1 VLLYR
6 AGRRAEALV
15 ITSVGLV
22 YLLYNSGY
30 YLPYGGQVPGPRFLI
45 TALPFLALPLALSF
59 RRFPALT
66 IGLAAV
72 SATCMAIPTMVKP
85 FVSGEG
91 DTGQWMRLLEH
102 HDFQGTIVTLTG
114 TQGWVT
120 VIPFIALLLVAGVL
134 AAAASPRGR
143 LAWRSLAGA
152 ATAVGTWTVLAI
164 FAPRVL
170 RIDHHAEL
178 KIVSAGDPTAV
189 HEKYGS
195 HPISHLALAALG
207 VALITLAVAAVWS
220 RIAPTRREPVPAV
233 RRQPMAAAPA
243 SIA

>member
-1 VLLYR
+1 VLEAGGAGALPELAR
-6 AGRRAEALV
+6 VPWRRRVDEGTLRTIGRRWTLSIFV
-15 ITSVGLV
+15 QTI
-22 YLLYNSGY
+22 
-30 YLPYGGQVPGPRFLI
+30 
-45 TALPFLALPLALSF
+45 PFLAVGLALSF
-59 RRFPALT
+59 RRFPAVT

-72 SATCMAIPTMVKP
+72 SAACMAIPTTVKP

-102 HDFQGTIVTLTG
+102 NDFQGTVVTLTG

-120 VIPFIALLLVAGVL
+120 AVPFVALIVAAAVL
-134 AAAASPRGR
+134 AAAASPRAR

-152 ATAVGTWTVLAI
+152 VAAVGAWTALAI

-178 KIVSAGDPTAV
+178 KIVAAGDPTAV

-195 HPISHLALAALG
+195 HPISHLALVALG
-207 VALITLAVAAVWS
+207 IALIALVVAAVWS
-220 RIAPTRREPVPAV
+220 RIAPSAREAAPLR
-233 RRQPMAAAPA
+233 RRQPIAAAPA
-243 SIA
+243 RIA